1 MTDTT
6 SIGGPAVTVPAATY
20 TGATAH
26 MVRIRAAHAGD
37 EPGVRLV
44 GLPPEHVWT
53 TRDRLRAALTHSGL
67 TYPAGPLTVTVFPH
81 DLQVGD
87 SGLDLAFALALL
99 AATGQLPADRVTALA
114 CLSELGLD
122 GSPRPVPG
130 LTARARAVAAAAIPN
145 TVVAADDL
153 PAAVP
158 ILGGSVQAAS
168 RLADL
173 VAALR
178 GGTSVQRPA
187 AWLVAPTLAGA
198 DLAQVAADHPTLHGN
213 PVPGDTTEEVR

>member
-6 SIGGPAVTVPAATY
+6 STGGPAVTVPAATY

-26 MVRIRAAHAGD
+26 MVRIRAEHAGD

-53 TRDRLRAALTHSGL
+53 TRDRLRAALTNSGL
-67 TYPAGPLTVTVFPH
+67 TYPAGPLTLAVFPH

-99 AATGQLPADRVTALA
+99 AATGQLPTDRVTALA

-122 GSPRPVPG
+122 GSLRPVPG
-130 LTARARAVAAAAIPN
+130 LTARARAVAAAAIPD

-158 ILGGSVQAAS
+158 ILGGSVRAAS
-168 RLADL
+168 SLADL

-187 AWLVAPTLAGA
+187 AWPVAPTLAGA
-198 DLAQVAADHPTLHGN
+198 DLAQVAAAPPPCTAN